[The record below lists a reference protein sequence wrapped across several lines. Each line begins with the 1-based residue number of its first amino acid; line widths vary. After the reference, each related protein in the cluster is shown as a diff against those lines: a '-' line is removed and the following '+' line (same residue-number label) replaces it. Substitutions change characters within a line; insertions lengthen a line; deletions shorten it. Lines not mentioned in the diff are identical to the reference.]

1 MDMLKENMRL
11 VSNFSKE
18 VIRLGEKLIMAKPIV
33 SSKKIEFK
41 SQVCT
46 TREQSELLLAL
57 GLKKETADMTWEFS
71 HTKNGE
77 PQYDCR
83 AESSW
88 DSETFARYVE
98 YCEKLGYFEHWK
110 HEDGSQMTPEEV
122 YDEIMKIHIP
132 AWSLHR
138 LIEMM
143 PKSLHFDEYADT
155 RYYLTINPYKVIY
168 CDAYSKWVYLCDCG
182 SLYDKIISCIEW
194 LIKKGYFPKEYL
206 V

>member
-1 MDMLKENMRL
+1 MKTKFN
-11 VSNFSKE
+11 
-18 VIRLGEKLIMAKPIV
+18 
-33 SSKKIEFK
+33 FK
-41 SQVCT
+41 SQPCT
-46 TREQSELLLAL
+46 SREQSERLLSL

-88 DSETFARYVE
+88 DSETFASYVE
-98 YCEKLGYFEHWK
+98 HCEKIGYFEHWK

-138 LIEMM
+138 LIELRYGTNWYQVA
-143 PKSLHFDEYADT
+143 PKIHIERVYDDF
-155 RYYLTINPYKVIY
+155 I
-168 CDAYSKWVYLCDCG
+168 DAIEEELYFEPGGFSERCMERLPLRVDCIHRLEFG
-182 SLYDKIISCIEW
+182 EVSGHRV
-194 LIKKGYFPKEYL
+194 LIKRGPGNRGPTECGTSHEATSGMSS
-206 V
+206 